1 MKKTIFKISSVL
13 FLGFLVSCSKSV
25 DVNPNEQSSDFNFV
39 ATSAYDFIYPNADFD
54 YIMPV
59 ELYVRPVETLNENT
73 TLSLTFNSNQS
84 SKFVINSDTLLS
96 GDKVNLRY
104 KDFKNYRVLGRY
116 ITYGKGNQNID
127 FQIVIGKTS
136 KSSKIVLVAK

>member
-25 DVNPNEQSSDFNFV
+25 GVNPNEQSSDFNFV

-59 ELYVRPVETLNENT
+59 ELYVRPVENLNENT
-73 TLSLTFNSNQS
+73 TLSLAFSSNQS

-96 GDKVNLRY
+96 GDKLNLKY
-104 KDFKNYRVLGRY
+104 KDFKNYRLIGRY
-116 ITYGKGNQNID
+116 ITYGKGNQNVD
-127 FQIVIGKTS
+127 FQIAIGKTT
-136 KSSKIVLVAK
+136 KASKIALVAR

>member
-13 FLGFLVSCSKSV
+13 FLGFLISCSKSV
-25 DVNPNEQSSDFNFV
+25 GVNPNEQSSDFNFV

-59 ELYVRPVETLNENT
+59 ELYVRPVENLNENT
-73 TLSLTFNSNQS
+73 TLSLTFSSNQS
-84 SKFVINSDTLLS
+84 SKFVLNSDTLLS
-96 GDKVNLRY
+96 GDKLNLKY
-104 KDFKNYRVLGRY
+104 KDFKNYRIIGRY

-127 FQIVIGKTS
+127 FQIAIGKTS
-136 KSSKIVLVAK
+136 KSSKIALVAR

>member
-25 DVNPNEQSSDFNFV
+25 GVNPNEQSSDFNFV

-59 ELYVRPVETLNENT
+59 ELYVRPVENLNENT
-73 TLSLTFNSNQS
+73 TLSLTFSSNQS

-96 GDKVNLRY
+96 GDKLNLKY
-104 KDFKNYRVLGRY
+104 KDFKNYRIIGRY
-116 ITYGKGNQNID
+116 ITYGKGNQNVD
-127 FQIVIGKTS
+127 FQIAIGKTT
-136 KSSKIVLVAK
+136 KATKIALVAR

>member
-25 DVNPNEQSSDFNFV
+25 GVNPNEQSSDFNFV

-59 ELYVRPVETLNENT
+59 ELYVRPVENLNENT
-73 TLSLTFNSNQS
+73 TLSLTFSSNKS

-96 GDKVNLRY
+96 GDKVNLKY

-127 FQIVIGKTS
+127 FQIAIGKTS
-136 KSSKIVLVAK
+136 KSSKIVLVAR

>member
-25 DVNPNEQSSDFNFV
+25 GVNPNEQSSDFNFV

-59 ELYVRPVETLNENT
+59 ELYVRPVESLNENT
-73 TLSLTFNSNQS
+73 TLSLTFSSNQS

-96 GDKVNLRY
+96 GDKLNLKY
-104 KDFKNYRVLGRY
+104 KDFKNYRLIGRY
-116 ITYGKGNQNID
+116 ITYGKGNQNVD
-127 FQIVIGKTS
+127 FQIAIGKTT
-136 KSSKIVLVAK
+136 KASKIALVAR

>member
-25 DVNPNEQSSDFNFV
+25 GVNPNEQSSDFNFV

-59 ELYVRPVETLNENT
+59 ELYVRPVENLNENT
-73 TLSLTFNSNQS
+73 TLSLTFSSNQS

-96 GDKVNLRY
+96 GDKVNLKY
-104 KDFKNYRVLGRY
+104 KDFKNYRIIGRY
-116 ITYGKGNQNID
+116 ITYGKGNQNVD

-136 KSSKIVLVAK
+136 RASKIALVVR

>member
-25 DVNPNEQSSDFNFV
+25 GVNPNEQSSDFNFV

-59 ELYVRPVETLNENT
+59 ELYVRPVENLNENT
-73 TLSLTFNSNQS
+73 TLSLTFSSNQS

-96 GDKVNLRY
+96 GDKVNLKY
-104 KDFKNYRVLGRY
+104 KDFKNYRIIGRY
-116 ITYGKGNQNID
+116 ITYGKGNQNVD
-127 FQIVIGKTS
+127 FQISIGKTT
-136 KSSKIVLVAK
+136 KASKIALVAR

>member
-25 DVNPNEQSSDFNFV
+25 GVNPNEQSSDFNFV

-59 ELYVRPVETLNENT
+59 ELYVHPVENLNENT
-73 TLSLTFNSNQS
+73 SLSLTFTSNQS

-96 GDKVNLRY
+96 GDKLNLKY
-104 KDFKNYRVLGRY
+104 KVFKNYRIIGRY
-116 ITYGKGNQNID
+116 ITYGKGNQNVD
-127 FQIVIGKTS
+127 FQIAIGKTT
-136 KSSKIVLVAK
+136 KASKIALVAR

>member
-25 DVNPNEQSSDFNFV
+25 GVNPNEQSSDFNFV

-59 ELYVRPVETLNENT
+59 ELYVRPVENLNENT

-96 GDKVNLRY
+96 GDKVNLKY

-116 ITYGKGNQNID
+116 ITYGKGNQNVE
-127 FQIVIGKTS
+127 FQIAIGKTT
-136 KSSKIVLVAK
+136 KASKIALLAR

>member
-25 DVNPNEQSSDFNFV
+25 GVNPNEQSSDFNFV

-59 ELYVRPVETLNENT
+59 ELYVRPVENLNENT
-73 TLSLTFNSNQS
+73 TLSLTFSSNQP

-96 GDKVNLRY
+96 GDKLNLKY
-104 KDFKNYRVLGRY
+104 KDFKNYRLIGRY
-116 ITYGKGNQNID
+116 ITYGKGNQNVD
-127 FQIVIGKTS
+127 FQIAIGKTT
-136 KSSKIVLVAK
+136 KASKIALVAR

>member
-1 MKKTIFKISSVL
+1 MKKTFLKISSVL

-25 DVNPNEQSSDFNFV
+25 GVNPNEQSSDFNFV

-59 ELYVRPVETLNENT
+59 ELYVRPVENLHENT
-73 TLSLTFNSNQS
+73 TLSLTFSSNQS

-96 GDKVNLRY
+96 GDKVNLKY

-116 ITYGKGNQNID
+116 ITYGKGNQDID
-127 FQIVIGKTS
+127 FQIAIGKTS
-136 KSSKIVLVAK
+136 KSSKIALVAR